1 MRTRDAHDRGAPGG
15 AGPRCAPASMP
26 AARGRSAASSACS
39 RAQDG
44 GIDTRRAGGVRSP
57 RIEPTRSSR
66 RAPGGFEHR
75 HPGPARRRAMMS
87 VQDGISR
94 RSVLKMIAAG
104 ATGVAASLEV
114 SRASAAARLVVGA
127 AYVGPKDD
135 YGWNQGHAQGVAA
148 LKQIDGVKVV
158 EEENVPETIQVQ
170 KTMESMISLDGAG
183 LVFATSFGYWEHMLK
198 VAAKHSK
205 VQFLHA
211 GPTVWKDG
219 MPTNAGSYN
228 GYIDEAQYIAGI
240 VAGYTSKTGK
250 LGFVGAKPYP
260 ASLRNINSFT
270 LGARTVNP
278 KATTQVIFTGDWV
291 LPVKEAEAVN
301 SLADQG
307 VDVVTCHVDSPK
319 VVIETAEKRGISSS
333 GYHVNQ
339 SSLAPKGY
347 LTGAEWNWEKV
358 YTDYVTWLREGKS
371 WPHMRRG
378 GLREGIVRNAP
389 YGPAV
394 GDKARKQADGATAKF
409 KDGSFVIYKG
419 PMKDNAGKTV
429 IASGKSYDATDIW
442 LESMDWLVEG
452 VTRSTRH
459 LCAGSVAI
467 RR

>member
-1 MRTRDAHDRGAPGG
+1 
-15 AGPRCAPASMP
+15 
-26 AARGRSAASSACS
+26 
-39 RAQDG
+39 
-44 GIDTRRAGGVRSP
+44 
-57 RIEPTRSSR
+57 
-66 RAPGGFEHR
+66 
-75 HPGPARRRAMMS
+75 MMS
-87 VQDGISR
+87 VQGGISR
-94 RSVLKMIAAG
+94 RSVLKMMAAG

-170 KTMESMISLDGAG
+170 KTMESMINLDGAG
-183 LVFATSFGYWEHMLK
+183 LVFATSFGFWEHMLK
-198 VAAKHSK
+198 VAAKHPK

-219 MPTNAGSYN
+219 MPTNSGSYN

-307 VDVVTCHVDSPK
+307 IDVVTCHVDSPK
-319 VVIETAEKRGISSS
+319 VVIETAEKRGIFSS

-339 SSLAPKGY
+339 ATLAPRGY
-347 LTGAEWNWEKV
+347 LTGAEWNWPKV
-358 YTDYVTWLREGKS
+358 YTDYVNWLREGKT
-371 WPHMRRG
+371 WPHLRRG
-378 GLREGIVRNAP
+378 GLKEGIVRNAS
-389 YGPAV
+389 YGRPV
-394 GDKARKQADGATAKF
+394 SEPARKHADRAKAGF
-409 KDGSFVIYKG
+409 MDGTFVIYKG
-419 PMKDNAGKTV
+419 PMKDNTGKTV
-429 IASGKSYDATDIW
+429 IAAGKSHGQIDVW

-452 VTRSTRH
+452 VTGSTR
-459 LCAGSVAI
+459 S
-467 RR
+467 

>member
-1 MRTRDAHDRGAPGG
+1 MA
-15 AGPRCAPASMP
+15 
-26 AARGRSAASSACS
+26 
-39 RAQDG
+39 
-44 GIDTRRAGGVRSP
+44 V
-57 RIEPTRSSR
+57 
-66 RAPGGFEHR
+66 
-75 HPGPARRRAMMS
+75 
-87 VQDGISR
+87 
-94 RSVLKMIAAG
+94 AG
-104 ATGVAASLEV
+104 ATGTAATGWPRPAL
-114 SRASAAARLVVGA
+114 AARLVVGA

-148 LKQIDGVKVV
+148 LKKIDGVKVV

-170 KTMESMISLDGAG
+170 KTMESMINLDGVR
-183 LVFATSFGYWEHMLK
+183 LIFATSFGYWEHMLK
-198 VAAKHSK
+198 VAPKYPK

-211 GPTVWKDG
+211 GPTVWKEG
-219 MPTNAGSYN
+219 MPVNAGSYN

-240 VAGYTSKTGK
+240 VAGYTSKSGR

-270 LGARTVNP
+270 QGARTVNP

-339 SSLAPKGY
+339 SVLAPKGY

-358 YTDYVTWLREGKS
+358 YTDYVNWLLAGTS
-371 WPHMRRG
+371 WPHIRRG

-389 YGPAV
+389 YGRAV
-394 GDKARKQADGATAKF
+394 SEKAREHADAAKARF
-409 KDGSFVIYKG
+409 MDGSFVIYKG
-419 PMKDNAGKTV
+419 PMKDNTGRTV
-429 IASGKSYDATDIW
+429 IATGKSYDRTDIW

-452 VTRSTRH
+452 VIGSTRS
-459 LCAGSVAI
+459 
-467 RR
+467 

>member
-15 AGPRCAPASMP
+15 AGPRCAPASTP

-44 GIDTRRAGGVRSP
+44 GIDTRKAGGVRSP
-57 RIEPTRSSR
+57 RIEPARSSR

-94 RSVLKMIAAG
+94 RSVLKMMAAG

-114 SRASAAARLVVGA
+114 SRASAAAR
-127 AYVGPKDD
+127 
-135 YGWNQGHAQGVAA
+135 
-148 LKQIDGVKVV
+148 
-158 EEENVPETIQVQ
+158 
-170 KTMESMISLDGAG
+170 

-307 VDVVTCHVDSPK
+307 IDVVTCHVDSPK
-319 VVIETAEKRGISSS
+319 VVIETAEKRGIFSS

-339 SSLAPKGY
+339 STLAPKGY

-358 YTDYVTWLREGKS
+358 YTDYV
-371 WPHMRRG
+371 
-378 GLREGIVRNAP
+378 
-389 YGPAV
+389 
-394 GDKARKQADGATAKF
+394 
-409 KDGSFVIYKG
+409 
-419 PMKDNAGKTV
+419 
-429 IASGKSYDATDIW
+429 
-442 LESMDWLVEG
+442 
-452 VTRSTRH
+452 
-459 LCAGSVAI
+459 
-467 RR
+467 